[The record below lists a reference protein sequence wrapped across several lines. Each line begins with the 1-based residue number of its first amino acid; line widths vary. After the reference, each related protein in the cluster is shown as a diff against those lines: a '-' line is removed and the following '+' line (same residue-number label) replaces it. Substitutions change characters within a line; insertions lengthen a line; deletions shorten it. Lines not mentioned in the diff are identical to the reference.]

1 MVIPPKVD
9 IMSTWRQEGVKGITS
24 GKAIT
29 IERNSITMEEVDEDT
44 MVDRICISINNRC
57 NLACSYC
64 HFHEKKSSIAVQDM
78 DVFKIL
84 DNVIDSIEKNNIPVF
99 KIGFVGNGEP
109 LLDFELLKSY
119 LLYIAK
125 YLEDGRI
132 AAYTI
137 SNGLLLDE
145 KMLQFFKKYHVNVG
159 FSIDGIE
166 TIHNMYRCGTHA
178 KVMEKI
184 FLYKKINGKY
194 PSMNCTVGEEVLQH
208 ADETIE
214 FFKQFDNRITF
225 SRMIGKHAIPLDEFN
240 AFLTKAAEQLNV
252 RTGGYDCTMYGGMCG
267 AGMNNF
273 FYANGNVYICGNC
286 IDMAPLG
293 KSDMPFSQLETLKF
307 DFDRNHCYKES
318 LCE

>member
-1 MVIPPKVD
+1 M
-9 IMSTWRQEGVKGITS
+9 EG
-24 GKAIT
+24 A
-29 IERNSITMEEVDEDT
+29 DEDR

-57 NLACSYC
+57 NLACKYC
-64 HFHEKKSSIAVQDM
+64 HFHEKKTSIHEQDM

-84 DNVIDSIEKNNIPVF
+84 DNVIYSINKNDIQVF

-109 LLDFELLKSY
+109 LLDYEALKEY
-119 LLYIAK
+119 LLYIAE
-125 YLEDGRI
+125 YLKNGRI

-145 KMLQFFKKYHVNVG
+145 EMLLFFKKYNVNVG

-166 TIHNMYRCGTHA
+166 SIHNKYRCGTHA

-184 FLYKKINGKY
+184 ELYKRINGHY
-194 PSMNCTVGEEVLQH
+194 PSMNCTVGEDVLNN
-208 ADETIE
+208 ADDTIA

-225 SRMIGKHAIPLDEFN
+225 SRMIGKYGISLEAFN
-240 AFLTKAAEQLNV
+240 FFLKKAAEELNV

-273 FYANGNVYICGNC
+273 FYANGNIYICGNC
-286 IDMAPLG
+286 IDMQPLG
-293 KSDMPFSQLETLKF
+293 DSDMPLSELEILTF
-307 DFDRNHCYKES
+307 DFDRNYCYKEI

>member
-1 MVIPPKVD
+1 
-9 IMSTWRQEGVKGITS
+9 
-24 GKAIT
+24 
-29 IERNSITMEEVDEDT
+29 MEEADENT

-57 NLACSYC
+57 NLACEYC
-64 HFHEKKSSIAVQDM
+64 HFHEKKSSIDVRNM

-109 LLDFELLKSY
+109 LLDFELLKEY
-119 LLYIAK
+119 LLYIAE
-125 YLEDGRI
+125 YLECGRI

-137 SNGLLLDE
+137 SNGILLNED
-145 KMLQFFKKYHVNVG
+145 MLQFFKKYHVNVG

-166 TIHNMYRCGTHA
+166 TIHDKYRCGTHA

-184 FLYKKINGKY
+184 QLYKEVNGIY
-194 PSMNCTVGEEVLQH
+194 PSMNCTVGEDVLQH

-225 SRMIGKHAIPLDEFN
+225 SRMIGKHGISLADFN
-240 AFLTKAAEQLNV
+240 IFLRHAAEHLNV

-293 KSDMPFSQLETLKF
+293 KSDMPLSQLETLNF
-307 DFDRNHCYKES
+307 EFDRNHCYKET